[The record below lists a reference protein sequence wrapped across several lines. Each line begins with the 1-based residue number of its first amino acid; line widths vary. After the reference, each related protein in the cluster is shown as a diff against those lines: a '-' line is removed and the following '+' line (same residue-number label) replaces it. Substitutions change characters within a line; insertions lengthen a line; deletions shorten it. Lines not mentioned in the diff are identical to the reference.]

1 MFLRPV
7 EHVRRL
13 AGLEA
18 AFPLVRLPVPDKKPD
33 GIFLRVDENAGAATA
48 LLLLEQ
54 IVQVVLQGDQCLCG
68 GILEC
73 RDRRSLGLEVFERAG
88 TGQVLLG
95 VLTLEKV
102 PVMEP
107 DLDGDI
113 GGRRVGV
120 AVQVMPFRSASC
132 SSSSMPSGVAIS
144 WMKYNASANS
154 LGVSLSGVM
163 KTWTIPS

>member
-1 MFLRPV
+1 M
-7 EHVRRL
+7 
-13 AGLEA
+13 
-18 AFPLVRLPVPDKKPD
+18 
-33 GIFLRVDENAGAATA
+33 
-48 LLLLEQ
+48 
-54 IVQVVLQGDQCLCG
+54 QG
-68 GILEC
+68 
-73 RDRRSLGLEVFERAG
+73 AG

-95 VLTLEKV
+95 VLALEKV

-120 AVQVMPFRSASC
+120 AIRWMPFRSASC

-154 LGVSLSGVM
+154 LGVSLSMGKPPKVVRRHL
-163 KTWTIPS
+163 SSS